1 MHTLLNANNHGT
13 PLVVIEKSAY
23 NTWLSN
29 QTSQC
34 QAWLLNTE
42 YNGSGLS
49 LVPNGEGKLEL
60 ALFVVADASDYFACG
75 DLIKQLPTEQY
86 LLKAEKKYVEAISF
100 GWLVGAYQFDRY
112 ITNKSDKKFATL
124 AINNADIVDNAT
136 TVILSV

>member
-13 PLVVIEKSAY
+13 PLFVIEKSAY
-23 NTWLSN
+23 NTWLTN

-49 LVPNGEGKLEL
+49 LVPNSEGELEL

-75 DLIKQLPTEQY
+75 ELIKKLPQGQY
-86 LLKAEKKYVEAISF
+86 LLAAQIVM
-100 GWLVGAYQFDRY
+100 LVLQKRM
-112 ITNKSDKKFATL
+112 
-124 AINNADIVDNAT
+124 
-136 TVILSV
+136 